1 MGTKATITVLDHTD
15 IIEHLSQKVLLDS
28 AAAVMFCSSA
38 CLQEKP

>member
-15 IIEHLSQKVLLDS
+15 IEHLSQKVLLDS